1 MRAEIRD
8 AVLRLSSRLHLDAG
22 ARHLASSRAARA
34 HVGASIRV
42 MALHGTPRRE
52 EDAFAAQIRW
62 ARDHFHLLDPRA
74 YLEIL
79 DGTRPAPSRSSLV
92 FTFDDG
98 LASNADVA
106 APVLESFGTRGIFF
120 VCPAFSALTGADAL
134 SFFTTR
140 VRPGD
145 PSLLTS
151 DDYLPMSPD
160 TLRALHRRGHVIGNH
175 TLTHQHLGTIPD
187 ASIESEIRGARDQLS
202 TWLDAAP
209 DCFAWTFAWNAIRA
223 ATWSAALSTHRYC
236 FTACPGPGA
245 LAPTCIWRTNIEP
258 SAARHTYRF
267 FYSGLADPI
276 WYPRRRRLA
285 TLHTTALSPRSK

>member
-1 MRAEIRD
+1 MRAEARD
-8 AVLRLSSRLHLDAG
+8 AVLRLSARLHLDAG
-22 ARHLASSRAARA
+22 ARRLASR
-34 HVGASIRV
+34 HASIRV

-52 EDAFAAQIRW
+52 EALFAAQVRW
-62 ARDHFHLLDPRA
+62 AHDHFDLLDPRA

-79 DGTRPAPSRSSLV
+79 DGRRPGPARPSLV

-120 VCPAFSALTGADAL
+120 VCPAFSTLKGADAL

-145 PSLLTS
+145 PSLLAP

-160 TLRALHRRGHVIGNH
+160 TLRSLHRRGHVIGNH
-175 TLTHQHLGTIPD
+175 TRSHQHLGTVPD
-187 ASIESEIRGARDQLS
+187 SSIDTEIRRARDELS
-202 TWLDAAP
+202 SWLSAP
-209 DCFAWTFAWNAIRA
+209 TDCFAWTFAWNAIRA
-223 ATWSAALSTHRYC
+223 ATWSAAVATHRYC
-236 FTACPGPGA
+236 FTACPGPGF

-258 SAARHTYRF
+258 SAAPHTYRF

-276 WYPRRRRLA
+276 WYPRRRFLT
-285 TLHTTALSPRSK
+285 TLHAAALSA